1 MFDNLT
7 GLTGMDAPALDGGDA
22 PVVRYQD
29 LQRGHSPASAGA
41 PALNANYAPEVIEAA
56 EEISEI
62 GYGPSPL
69 EIPSYVVPY
78 YGRPQAGY
86 GVAFSEIKSNA
97 GGKFPVLRK
106 EDSDRGSKYNGK
118 LQGRQNYTGQV
129 ADLQKRLNDWFGVN
143 LPITGYFGAK
153 TEEAVKEYLSDSIA
167 ANGQDPSAAKAGVVA
182 YNEWAF
188 LYDVLPDTTVKTA
201 RAGAE
206 SKDTAT
212 KGVKGTT
219 GSDARSG
226 AAKGAAAFLEAFN
239 IGAGYKEDPKK
250 KFEVSNYSEQY
261 GEGTDWGKIALWGG
275 VAVAGIVATV
285 LVVRAVRSKE

>member
-56 EEISEI
+56 EEVSEI

-78 YGRPQAGY
+78 YGRPQMGY
-86 GVAFSEIKSNA
+86 GVTLSEVRGNTT
-97 GGKFPVLRK
+97 GRFPVLKKGNSDKNAKSGDRK
-106 EDSDRGSKYNGK
+106 
-118 LQGRQNYTGQV
+118 YTGQV
-129 ADLQKRLNDWFGVN
+129 ADLQARLNQWFDAGLTVDGV
-143 LPITGYFGAK
+143 FGDG
-153 TEEAVKEYLSDSIA
+153 TEKAVKAYLPDSIVGS
-167 ANGQDPSAAKAGVVA
+167 GQDATLSKSGLVGA
-182 YNEWAF
+182 NEWAF

-206 SKDTAT
+206 SKDAAT